1 MSISTHSGRVLAAHR
16 GRQERERSQWEGQE
30 AWVESGC
37 VFTMENGAALHP
49 DWISRRFKRLVELS
63 GLPPVRLHDL
73 RHLSA
78 SLALLA
84 GADIKVVQERLG
96 HSSRQITS
104 DTYTSVLP
112 ELFRT
117 EAEST
122 VAVVPRGGEVSYT
135 VKKALK
141 IPGSVFAQDVAVLFA
156 SAAST
161 AQKSRWTVE
170 VQATADGEVFG
181 RIHTEVQTP
190 ERAVEAAEAWLQT
203 YCTEQGY
210 EVIRSENL
218 ADRIPED
225 QKANSALV
233 RLVIDRTSASGR
245 DEPARRFLAGARK
258 ASVGT
263 G

>member
-1 MSISTHSGRVLAAHR
+1 MNRAASSPWRTERRSTLTGSAA
-16 GRQERERSQWEGQE
+16 W
-30 AWVESGC
+30 
-37 VFTMENGAALHP
+37 
-49 DWISRRFKRLVELS
+49 FKRLVELS

-84 GADIKVVQERLG
+84 GTDIKVVQERLG

-156 SAAST
+156 RAAST
-161 AQKSRWTVE
+161 GHKSRWAVE
-170 VQATADGEVFG
+170 VQATM
-181 RIHTEVQTP
+181 
-190 ERAVEAAEAWLQT
+190 
-203 YCTEQGY
+203 
-210 EVIRSENL
+210 
-218 ADRIPED
+218 
-225 QKANSALV
+225 
-233 RLVIDRTSASGR
+233 
-245 DEPARRFLAGARK
+245 RR
-258 ASVGT
+258 
-263 G
+263 